1 MKKIITGL
9 IFLAAVCLATA
20 GTYTVVMAAEVDF
33 KIKLVFSGVILLLA
47 LIVGI
52 YASAV
57 TRDSKRKAIET
68 ALCGIKGKGIAI
80 YEDGEFVFANDKYIR
95 TEEKENVNFFKA
107 VRDGKTVD
115 GYDVKTEEN
124 VNGKSRFFIIEVE
137 QTVTVEES
145 VEPQSETENE

>member
-57 TRDSKRKAIET
+57 TKDSKRKAIEY
-68 ALCGIKGKGIAI
+68 ALKSIKSKGIAI

-95 TEEKENVNFFKA
+95 TEEKENVNFFNA
-107 VRDGKTVD
+107 VRDGKTID

-124 VNGKSRFFIIEVE
+124 VNDKSRFLIIEIEESKVE
-137 QTVTVEES
+137 ETVEE
-145 VEPQSETENE
+145 E

>member
-9 IFLAAVCLATA
+9 IFLAAVCIAAA
-20 GTYTVVMAAEVDF
+20 GTYSVVMASEVDF

-57 TRDSKRKAIET
+57 TRDSKRKSIES
-68 ALCGIKGKGIAI
+68 ALYGITENGIAI
-80 YEDGEFVFANDKYIR
+80 YEDGEFVFANNKYIR

-115 GYDVKTEEN
+115 GYVVKTEEN
-124 VNGKSRFFIIEVE
+124 VNSKSRFLIIEVE
-137 QTVTVEES
+137 KAEEKEETVQAE
-145 VEPQSETENE
+145 